1 MMIMKIIQV
10 KLIKHV
16 DQMLFC
22 SNFQLLAKTT
32 LTFLC
37 GTFYLV
43 FTLAY
48 THTCTRTHT
57 RAHEHT
63 HTHTHTPRTRTHTP
77 HTRSDLSLWYIL
89 FGIVFT
95 FTVICYERD

>member
-48 THTCTRTHT
+48 THTRAHARTHV
-57 RAHEHT
+57 HMN
-63 HTHTHTPRTRTHTP
+63 THTHTPRTRTRTRKHTP

-89 FGIVFT
+89 FGIHL
-95 FTVICYERD
+95 YSYLL